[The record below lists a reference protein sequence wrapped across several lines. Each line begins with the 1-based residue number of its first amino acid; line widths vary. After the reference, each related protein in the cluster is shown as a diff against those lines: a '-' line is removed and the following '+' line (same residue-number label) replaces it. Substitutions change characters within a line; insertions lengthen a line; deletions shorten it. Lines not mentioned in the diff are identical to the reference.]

1 VEFKSLKDLEKHLN
15 KQIAQSL
22 KNDVGNG
29 VARKK
34 LKENIQTEVYDKY
47 DPVMY
52 ERQREKGGL
61 IDDANI
67 KVEMIDD
74 NTVSIESRRM
84 DGNKNVGVIVET
96 GVGYNEEWSF
106 PYTHKGRQFT
116 EVTRDKLM
124 NDGSVEHALMNG
136 LKKQGLDVQ
145 K

>member
-1 VEFKSLKDLEKHLN
+1 MEFKSLKDLEKHLN

-47 DPVMY
+47 DPVIY
-52 ERQREKGGL
+52 ERQRENGGL

-67 KVEMIDD
+67 KVEMIDN
-74 NTVSIESRRM
+74 NTVSIESHRM
-84 DGNKNVGVIVET
+84 DGNKNVGVVVET
-96 GVGYNEEWSF
+96 GVGYNEEWAF
-106 PYTHKGRQFT
+106 PYTHKSRLFT
-116 EVTRDKLM
+116 EVTRDELR
-124 NDGSVEHALMNG
+124 NDGSVEHALMKGLEVQG
-136 LKKQGLDVQ
+136 LKVQ